1 MAEPAELSEKVIEF
15 LSAGTRTGMLGYLAA
30 DGRPLVAPVWFVVDV
45 GQDGAELAFNTGRDT
60 SKGRALARDPR
71 VVICVDDPHPPY
83 SFVQVQGLA
92 TVSEDVQYA
101 LDIATRTGRRYMGA
115 DRADEFGRRNAV
127 PGELV
132 VRVRP
137 TKVNAG
143 FDISN

>member
-1 MAEPAELSEKVIEF
+1 MAELSDKVVEF
-15 LSAGTRTGMLGYLAA
+15 LSAGTRTGMLGYLAG
-30 DGRPLVAPVWFVVDV
+30 DGRPLVAPVWFVVDD
-45 GQDGAELAFNTGRDT
+45 GQLAFTTGRST
-60 SKGRALARDPR
+60 SKGRAIARDSR

-83 SFVQVQGLA
+83 SFVQVQGVA
-92 TVSEDVQYA
+92 TATDDPRDV
-101 LDIATRTGRRYMGA
+101 LDIATRAGARYMGA

-137 TKVNAG
+137 TKVVAG

>member
-1 MAEPAELSEKVIEF
+1 MAEPAELTEKVIEF

-30 DGRPLVAPVWFVVDV
+30 DGRPLVAPVWFVVDD
-45 GQDGAELAFNTGRDT
+45 GQLAFNTGRDT
-60 SKGRALARDPR
+60 SKGRALVRDPR

-83 SFVQVQGLA
+83 SFVQVQGVA
-92 TVSEDVQYA
+92 TLSEDPQDL

-115 DRADEFGRRNAV
+115 DRADEFGRRNAA